1 MKVAAISELKAKL
14 SEYLRRVESGEE
26 IVVLN
31 HGRPVAK
38 LMPIEPEKD
47 LSHEEWV
54 KELVRAGRIRPAKGK
69 LPPDFWD
76 RPRFDDPEGLLLK
89 ALLDERREG
98 R

>member
-1 MKVAAISELKAKL
+1 MKTAAISELKAKL
-14 SEYLRRVESGEE
+14 SEYLRGVERGEE
-26 IVVLN
+26 VVVLN

-38 LMPIEPEKD
+38 LVRIEPQKD
-47 LSHEEWV
+47 LTHEEWV
-54 KELVRAGRIRPAKGK
+54 KELIRTGRIKPAKGK

-76 RPRFDDPEGLLLK
+76 RPRPEDPEGLLLK